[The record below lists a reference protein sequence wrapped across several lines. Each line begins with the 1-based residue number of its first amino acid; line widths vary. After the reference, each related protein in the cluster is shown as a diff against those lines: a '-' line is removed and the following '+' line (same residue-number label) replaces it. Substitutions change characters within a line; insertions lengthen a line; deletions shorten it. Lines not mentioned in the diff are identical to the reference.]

1 MYMLCILQY
10 IDFHTSIARRFS
22 INLLP
27 NKPPLEC
34 LCFRSPILRRVRL
47 IHPLPPSPFWRPK
60 SRPHVAGV
68 PMPWA
73 RGSGPRSLMP
83 RATPICLVRNSA
95 SPNPAATRVMCFT
108 ATRAGCS
115 RSSPSFGR
123 RPSSARAHAHHTWCG
138 YAVYE
143 NPLHETLFRFDPAQ
157 GKAEPVRTEVRVPG
171 YSCYAGAGLD
181 QIHRLGN
188 SGPRPAIS
196 IHAYGVERERIATHV
211 NRVVDVAP

>member
-1 MYMLCILQY
+1 MLQIANRLPCASESSGSAIALLASEIYAACREPADAMGGRIKSALAQAACDPDLLKAEQRAPQPACYARHVLFSDAGGLFTILAIVWAPGQ
-10 IDFHTSIARRFS
+10 FS
-22 INLLP
+22 
-27 NKPPLEC
+27 
-34 LCFRSPILRRVRL
+34 
-47 IHPLPPSPFWRPK
+47 
-60 SRPHVAGV
+60 A
-68 PMPWA
+68 
-73 RGSGPRSLMP
+73 
-83 RATPICLVRNSA
+83 
-95 SPNPAATRVMCFT
+95 
-108 ATRAGCS
+108 
-115 RSSPSFGR
+115 
-123 RPSSARAHAHHTWCG
+123 AHAHDTWCG

-211 NRVVDVAP
+211 NRVMDVAP

>member
-1 MYMLCILQY
+1 MPQ
-10 IDFHTSIARRFS
+10 IA
-22 INLLP
+22 
-27 NKPPLEC
+27 
-34 LCFRSPILRRVRL
+34 
-47 IHPLPPSPFWRPK
+47 H
-60 SRPHVAGV
+60 
-68 PMPWA
+68 
-73 RGSGPRSLMP
+73 
-83 RATPICLVRNSA
+83 
-95 SPNPAATRVMCFT
+95 PAARPFEAAGSATAVLASEIYAACSLPADAMGARIQSALANAARHSALLGPDQRLSQSGCYARHVLYSDAGGLFT
-108 ATRAGCS
+108 ILAIVWAPGQ
-115 RSSPSFGR
+115 F
-123 RPSSARAHAHHTWCG
+123 SAAHAHHTWCG

-143 NPLHETLFRFDPAQ
+143 NPLNEMLFRFDPAS